1 MIAALLRPLLPVLAL
16 APSLALA
23 QSPAPA
29 ALPEGWRV
37 RQGEIP
43 SRSFSLV
50 CEKPACPAYRTIV
63 YSENKNRPAAFREKA
78 KPGALEA
85 YMRTQYGSAL
95 NSGQVITVKTQ
106 QIGKRRIVAEFGGP
120 LAADKP
126 DSVIVQ
132 KFEWRANGL
141 FTHTI
146 AIAETVETA
155 RDQITLSTRFV
166 R

>member
-1 MIAALLRPLLPVLAL
+1 MSPLRPLLLALAL

-37 RQGEIP
+37 REGQIP
-43 SRSFSLV
+43 SRSFALV
-50 CEKPACPAYRTIV
+50 CEKPACPAFRSIT
-63 YSENKNRPAAFREKA
+63 YSENKNRPAAFRDKA

-95 NSGQVITVKTQ
+95 NGGQVITVKTQ
-106 QIGKRRIVAEFGGP
+106 KMEKRRITAEFGGP
-120 LAADKP
+120 LAADRP
-126 DSVIVQ
+126 DSVILQ
-132 KFEWRANGL
+132 KFEWRASGL
-141 FTHTI
+141 FIHTI

-155 RDQITLSTRFV
+155 RDQITLATRFV